1 MDIFEMTK
9 LQELKDEYKHQVS
22 LDRLVS
28 DYICLARSVTGKKYD
43 RPTIA
48 SAFLLVD
55 KSEYTSVDTEEL
67 IDYLLKLSLGKA

>member
-1 MDIFEMTK
+1 MVIYEMTK
-9 LQELKDEYKHQVS
+9 ITELKEEYTYQVS

-28 DYICLARSVTGKKYD
+28 DYICLARSVTGKHYD

-48 SAFLLVD
+48 FAFRWVD

-67 IDYLLKLSLGKA
+67 IDYLLKLSNNKI